1 MEKNIEISLLLDFY
15 GGLLKP
21 DAAEMIDLYYNE
33 DLSLSEIA
41 VQTGITRQGVR
52 DRIKRCEQTLFEL
65 EQKLGML
72 KRFRQLEQ
80 GLDRICDSASLIEK
94 GTGNDSIKNLAAQI
108 KAQAQELKE

>member
-21 DAAEMIDLYYNE
+21 DASQMIDLYYNE

-41 VQTGITRQGVR
+41 AQTGITRQGVR
-52 DRIKRCEQTLFEL
+52 DRIKRCEQNLFEL

-80 GLDRICDSASLIEK
+80 GLDRICEAAGKIDGETDDI
-94 GTGNDSIKNLAAQI
+94 NIKNLAQVI
-108 KAQAQELKE
+108 KAEALGLKE

>member
-94 GTGNDSIKNLAAQI
+94 GTDNDSIKNLAAQI

>member
-15 GGLLKP
+15 GELLKP
-21 DAAEMIDLYYNE
+21 EAAQMVDLYYNE

-41 VQTGITRQGVR
+41 AQTGITRQGVR
-52 DRIKRCEQTLFEL
+52 DRIKRCEQSLFEL

-80 GLDRICDSASLIEK
+80 GLDKICTAAEK
-94 GTGNDSIKNLAAQI
+94 IDRETDNQNIKHLARSIKADALG
-108 KAQAQELKE
+108 LKE

>member
-15 GGLLKP
+15 GELLKP
-21 DAAEMIDLYYNE
+21 DAAEMINLYYNE

-41 VQTGITRQGVR
+41 VQSGITRQGVR
-52 DRIKRCEQTLFEL
+52 DRIKRCEQKLFEL

-80 GLDRICDSASLIEK
+80 GLDRIYDSASRIEESAD
-94 GTGNDSIKNLAAQI
+94 NESIKNLASQI
-108 KAQAQELKE
+108 KAQAQGLKE